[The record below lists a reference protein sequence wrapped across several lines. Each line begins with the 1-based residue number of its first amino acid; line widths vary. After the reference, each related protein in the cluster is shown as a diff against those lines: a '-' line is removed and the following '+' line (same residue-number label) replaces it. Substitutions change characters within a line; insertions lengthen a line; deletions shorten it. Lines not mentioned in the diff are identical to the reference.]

1 MRPTSRYRV
10 LRARITSPGRSRC
23 AEVSSAARSR
33 HESHRQDQDS
43 NATKVRLLILRPPL
57 DPELLDDPL
66 RLLLADLYDL
76 EGHVTS
82 LSCGNERGV
91 APRLVPLEGF
101 VADATVVEYPTAG
114 KTGRIAE
121 RIARKHHGVVLHFIR
136 HFPPVTG
143 TPVYPVRR
151 LAWES

>member
-23 AEVSSAARSR
+23 AEVSGAARSR

-82 LSCGNERGV
+82 LSCGNERGL
-91 APRLVPLEGF
+91 APRLIPLKGF
-101 VADATVVEYPTAG
+101 VANATILEDSTAG
-114 KTGRIAE
+114 NARWIAGRIVGKQHD
-121 RIARKHHGVVLHFIR
+121 I
-136 HFPPVTG
+136 VTYF
-143 TPVYPVRR
+143 VWHVSPVRDTPGYLAHQ